1 MKKIIL
7 IISII
12 SFVNNFI
19 IIAQQ
24 SYQPA
29 FPNYSIELQKV
40 GSNTP
45 TGNLFIYDG
54 QNYVIYQIGKLSNTP
69 TYRHAFYQW
78 NISNNNLPSAAV
90 IDYIEI
96 SFDAQFIN
104 YQASEL
110 NYFNCILDLSDLGL
124 NKNTLWNYSDKNQNQ
139 PIGSG
144 IINTPPSSFVTQTHI
159 FYNGSSFVN
168 SFVNSVQQT
177 NRFTLGIAWKYEGP
191 SSGNISWYIK
201 PLKLKVYYHIPN
213 QSVVLDQRLS
223 DNSQVGKL
231 RKWEGS
237 EIGFTPPP
245 YITPGTP
252 FEFPLQSTQTILGD
266 QAVYSGEKYNYWNSD
281 RSDIINHHEF
291 TITSETSELTSR
303 FEPTKQNISLK
314 NSLEL
319 STVSGGNIHF
329 KDPWLI
335 DYPDPLYGNTL
346 RNRGMDAPFKQRT
359 SPFYPDYS
367 TSYNGD
373 VYKGVFLNQGWP
385 NWQPPYYSVKAEAV
399 QDIPLQQTGRTHRF
413 YFQGWSANPHSGAE
427 FQYPNA
433 LETPVVFKSGNT
445 TVQANYKGTQLSSI
459 TDGFKNP
466 GQRKLV
472 ITSYPEAYYH
482 LVYSSMGSVWYEKAQ
497 LNYDVISPV
506 NWQFMNNQKAINS
519 HLANSEAKSP
529 SIDYV
534 YATREIIE
542 ENYFVYITYQSK
554 KPDGKYEIRLCK
566 FNKNG
571 SKIFDIP
578 VYESSLIDYNSV
590 DCTPVVAVSRQ
601 PMINDPIKLIVLWK
615 RPTEGS
621 ATAGLYYTAGFDRG
635 NYIEWTDSYPDP
647 VKIPLTDANSSH
659 PSLAV
664 YKLPNESVY
673 YHIAFQQGTTQIKY
687 SYIIF
692 GVNGSTPQDPV
703 TISSGSG
710 SYLNITPSITVSN
723 SSANGLSGYDS
734 PKIVWCSGDEGT
746 VFYRYRPNMSTTKWS
761 PIYMYIENDDVQN
774 PVISGPKYDQRGI
787 DDKFYFGWSWL
798 VGYYKSY
805 VSTENLSQKRSMPY
819 KGRDLQI
826 ATVGEGWEGFGYV
839 VLDNVTRTTAPIVFE
854 NKWVDG
860 LLSKIN
866 SNISAGRSGTVI
878 KNDAE
883 FYFAFGDIKLNDNP
897 LEFNLLSDTTII
909 ETIED
914 LNNFLQSQPVS
925 VSDNDILTYSVF
937 YGLKDSLS
945 AGNNL
950 SNSDSVKFSIEIV
963 DAATQQVLNVLDEV
977 VQIKNSLTTYE
988 NLSYQLSMQGIG
1000 QREIIMRLKAE
1011 NNFNSEYSLANIF
1024 SFNQAFSKNR
1034 IKQLKWNDENI
1045 PDHFSLEQNYP
1056 NPFNPVTVISWQS
1069 PVGSHQTLKV
1079 YDVLG
1084 NEVATLV
1091 DEYRE
1096 AGRYKVEFDAG
1107 KLASGVYIYK
1117 IQAGDFESSK
1127 KMMVIK

>member
-1 MKKIIL
+1 MGHYFDLFHTYETYFGIENIARTGSCVNCSISGDLLCDTPADPSGRVTFSLINDDCQWDPDKQPPADECGQRNYAPLTNNLMITEVKFCRSSFTEEQKNRMNETL
-7 IISII
+7 IIYRPELLKNSVYLENNALNYNAGGTLFVGNYTVN
-12 SFVNNFI
+12 SGGYAFVNSGHYNIGTNNERFNDFLQTGFI
-19 IIAQQ
+19 FKHNNWNNQH
-24 SYQPA
+24 SD
-29 FPNYSIELQKV
+29 FLLKR
-40 GSNTP
+40 
-45 TGNLFIYDG
+45 NLFI
-54 QNYVIYQIGKLSNTP
+54 
-69 TYRHAFYQW
+69 
-78 NISNNNLPSAAV
+78 
-90 IDYIEI
+90 
-96 SFDAQFIN
+96 
-104 YQASEL
+104 
-110 NYFNCILDLSDLGL
+110 
-124 NKNTLWNYSDKNQNQ
+124 
-139 PIGSG
+139 
-144 IINTPPSSFVTQTHI
+144 
-159 FYNGSSFVN
+159 
-168 SFVNSVQQT
+168 
-177 NRFTLGIAWKYEGP
+177 
-191 SSGNISWYIK
+191 SGNSQQIAKFDTLNAAIVRNSWEQLNFNDAKPIWFNDPWYIK
-201 PLKLKVYYHIPN
+201 DQYNN
-213 QSVVLDQRLS
+213 QSGMGDFL
-223 DNSQVGKL
+223 
-231 RKWEGS
+231 
-237 EIGFTPPP
+237 GFPSPHYPTGA
-245 YITPGTP
+245 YNH
-252 FEFPLQSTQTILGD
+252 S
-266 QAVYSGEKYNYWNSD
+266 SG
-281 RSDIINHHEF
+281 
-291 TITSETSELTSR
+291 
-303 FEPTKQNISLK
+303 
-314 NSLEL
+314 
-319 STVSGGNIHF
+319 
-329 KDPWLI
+329 
-335 DYPDPLYGNTL
+335 
-346 RNRGMDAPFKQRT
+346 
-359 SPFYPDYS
+359 
-367 TSYNGD
+367 
-373 VYKGVFLNQGWP
+373 GVFLNQDYRVPG
-385 NWQPPYYSVKAEAV
+385 QPYYSVKAEAV